1 MLHSLRFRIACKVSR
16 HFSDTSEQTVRADFI
31 RALLKREVND
41 LERDMLSLPARM
53 GGMGIYK
60 PAEECLIS
68 NINSEYISAPLVRL
82 IQRQTFDFEPRELA
96 DQIKVLRAEVDKEF
110 DTRFK
115 SKLEAIL
122 LAALPEL
129 RQT

>member
-1 MLHSLRFRIACKVSR
+1 
-16 HFSDTSEQTVRADFI
+16 
-31 RALLKREVND
+31 
-41 LERDMLSLPARM
+41 M

-60 PAEECLIS
+60 PAEECFIS

-82 IQRQTFDFEPRELA
+82 IQRPTFDFEPRELT
-96 DQIKVLRAEVDKEF
+96 DQMKVLRAEVDKEF

-122 LAALPEL
+122 LAGS
-129 RQT
+129 